1 MFGASAEKA
10 ELMMLQILL
19 VTCCEFPNLAMKNK
33 VLPGVSQIK
42 CQMCLI

>member
-1 MFGASAEKA
+1 MFGKSAEKA
-10 ELMMLQILL
+10 KPIILQNLL
-19 VTCCEFPNLAMKNK
+19 VSCCEFPNHAMENK